1 MTYVMFGKRPF
12 RFHVTRSLIGGIC
25 LAAAIAGITMTANA
39 SDPKAEKQSAG
50 KPKAEKKKEEKPK
63 AEKSSAAKTAPAKPK
78 VTKTEQK
85 KPKVAKPSAATF
97 TIPSLESPPTNAH
110 TSAQTNAKTAA
121 DEKLRNEID
130 TLWKKFPGRAG
141 IAIYTPFS
149 DDIIGRRQTDRFPQQ
164 SVSKMWVAL
173 TILEQ
178 EAAGK
183 LSLDKKIRVTR
194 DDIVVF
200 SQPIKQYL
208 SSQESFEMSVRELLA
223 HAINASDN
231 LANSVLI
238 RVAGGPQAIN
248 QMLDRRKVQSI
259 RFGPGEVLLQ
269 SAIAGLEWR
278 PEYRKGNGFKEQR
291 SRISMEKRR
300 AALDKYLASP
310 LDGAAPG
317 TIVLALKR
325 FGERGPND
333 PGAKL
338 LKLMAGTYTG
348 RSRLRSGLAPG
359 WSLAHKTGTGQVLG
373 SISTA
378 INDVGVMKAPDG
390 CRYQVAVMI
399 AETRAGRE
407 VTNGLMQN
415 VARAVVRHHRQI
427 HPKME
432 LTS

>member
-1 MTYVMFGKRPF
+1 
-12 RFHVTRSLIGGIC
+12 
-25 LAAAIAGITMTANA
+25 
-39 SDPKAEKQSAG
+39 
-50 KPKAEKKKEEKPK
+50 
-63 AEKSSAAKTAPAKPK
+63 
-78 VTKTEQK
+78 
-85 KPKVAKPSAATF
+85 
-97 TIPSLESPPTNAH
+97 
-110 TSAQTNAKTAA
+110 
-121 DEKLRNEID
+121 
-130 TLWKKFPGRAG
+130 
-141 IAIYTPFS
+141 
-149 DDIIGRRQTDRFPQQ
+149 
-164 SVSKMWVAL
+164 MWVAL

-183 LSLDKKIRVTR
+183 LSLDKKIRVSR

-208 SSQESFEMSVRELLA
+208 SSQDSFEMPVRELLA

-231 LANSVLI
+231 LANSVLL
-238 RVAGGPQAIN
+238 RVAGGPKAVN
-248 QMLDRRKVQSI
+248 EMLDRRKVQSI

-269 SAIAGLEWR
+269 SAIAGLEWQ
-278 PEYRKGNGFKEQR
+278 PEYRNGNAFKEQR

-399 AETRAGRE
+399 AETRAGKE

>member
-1 MTYVMFGKRPF
+1 M
-12 RFHVTRSLIGGIC
+12 C
-25 LAAAIAGITMTANA
+25 LVAAIAGITMTANA

-50 KPKAEKKKEEKPK
+50 KPKAEK
-63 AEKSSAAKTAPAKPK
+63 SSAAKSAPAKPK
-78 VTKTEQK
+78 ATKPEQK
-85 KPKVAKPSAATF
+85 KPNVAKPSASTF
-97 TIPSLESPPTNAH
+97 TIPSLEDKPTN
-110 TSAQTNAKTAA
+110 TQTNTRTNAQTNAQSAA

-149 DDIIGRRQTDRFPQQ
+149 DDIIGRRHTERFPQQ

-208 SSQESFEMSVRELLA
+208 SSQDSFEMPVRELLA

-291 SRISMEKRR
+291 SRIPMEKRR
-300 AALDKYLASP
+300 AALEKYLASP

-317 TIVLALKR
+317 TIALVLKR
-325 FGERGPND
+325 FGERAPDD

-378 INDVGVMKAPDG
+378 LNDVGVMKAPDG

-415 VARAVVRHHRQI
+415 VARAVVRHHREI
-427 HPKME
+427 HPKAE
-432 LTS
+432 KTP

>member
-1 MTYVMFGKRPF
+1 MTYIMSGKRPF
-12 RFHVTRSLIGGIC
+12 RFHVTRSLIGGLC
-25 LAAAIAGITMTANA
+25 LAAAITGITMTANA
-39 SDPKAEKQSAG
+39 ADPKAEKQSAG
-50 KPKAEKKKEEKPK
+50 KPK

-78 VTKTEQK
+78 ATKAEQK
-85 KPKVAKPSAATF
+85 KPNVAKPSAATF
-97 TIPSLESPPTNAH
+97 TIPSLEDKPTSTQTN
-110 TSAQTNAKTAA
+110 AQTNAHSAA

-149 DDIIGRRQTDRFPQQ
+149 DDIIGRRQTERFPQQ

-208 SSQESFEMSVRELLA
+208 SSQDSFEMPVRELLA

-291 SRISMEKRR
+291 SRIPMEKRR
-300 AALDKYLASP
+300 AALEKYLASP

-317 TIVLALKR
+317 TIALVLKR
-325 FGERGPND
+325 FGERAPND

-378 INDVGVMKAPDG
+378 LNDVGVMKAPDG

-415 VARAVVRHHRQI
+415 VARAVVRHHREI
-427 HPKME
+427 HPKAE
-432 LTS
+432 KTP